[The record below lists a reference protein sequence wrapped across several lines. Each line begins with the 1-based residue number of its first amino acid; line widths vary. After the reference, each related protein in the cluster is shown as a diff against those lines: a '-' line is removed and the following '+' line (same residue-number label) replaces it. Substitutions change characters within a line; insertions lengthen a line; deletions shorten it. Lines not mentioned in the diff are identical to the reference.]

1 MKIEMKFSFKAIKEL
16 LEVTGV
22 SLENVGELA
31 KDIKNI
37 AIIGHIGNKH
47 AGGNLTIEEI
57 EEQLDKGDFKDVLA
71 IANQFG
77 EQVTAYFTP
86 NENSQAQ

>member
-37 AIIGHIGNKH
+37 AVIAHIGNKH
-47 AGGNLTIEEI
+47 AGGTLTIEQI
-57 EEQLDKGDFKDVLA
+57 EEHLDKGNFKDLLE

-77 EQVTAYFTP
+77 EQVTAYFAP

>member
-37 AIIGHIGNKH
+37 AVIAHIGNKY
-47 AGGNLTIEEI
+47 AGGTLTIEQI
-57 EEQLDKGDFKDVLA
+57 EEHLDKGNFKDLLE

-77 EQVTAYFTP
+77 EQVTAYFAP